1 MGLIQYGEEPHVD
14 SIIEKA
20 SPYVH
25 VSFEGEAILSVGK
38 AIDFID
44 KGVSGIINVMP
55 FTCMPGTITSAVLR
69 LVQKKYNVPIINV
82 AYDGQGQTNITTRLE
97 AFMYQVREHFTNT
110 EKLSERDDLRFSKK
124 GFR

>member
-1 MGLIQYGEEPHVD
+1 MNSVID
-14 SIIEKA
+14 KA
-20 SPYVH
+20 SLYIDP
-25 VSFEGEAILSVGK
+25 SFEGEAILSVGK

-82 AYDGQGQTNITTRLE
+82 AYDGPGLTNIDTRLE
-97 AFMYQVREHFTNT
+97 AFMYQV
-110 EKLSERDDLRFSKK
+110 LSIL
-124 GFR
+124 